1 LSHGRGRH
9 RTTSRGPIAL
19 ADLFD
24 AALKDLAPKPAPAHL
39 RHTCTHAPGVRRCFP
54 LQWQPARDV
63 PRRLFLDRRLTPL
76 ERNAWQVFR
85 LMLND
90 DGVTAFPT
98 YEQLRPGWR
107 PCPARP
113 GLARDRGAGA
123 DAAAPDALAEPG
135 AATAR
140 PQDRPHP
147 RQPLRPARRTPDT
160 VRGHAARPD
169 YLQLVSQALGHS
181 AKAVQIVGLHTLKE
195 IGKTRCCPDAPCRR
209 GCRCWPNASPTRHH
223 GHRSYPQEDAI
234 HDSEEGAE
242 PSSEWRTPSSES
254 EAGPK
259 PAPDGSLRN
268 PKQDRTVRSSRINE
282 VRTTAQARALGDLQW
297 PKRFAELKAEQQ
309 AGARWHC
316 SRWMPR

>member
-1 LSHGRGRH
+1 MAVDDTAPR
-9 RTTSRGPIAL
+9 RGPIAL

-24 AALKDLAPKPAPAHL
+24 AALKDLAPKPSAPAPMPAPTPAASGDAFL
-39 RHTCTHAPGVRRCFP
+39 FSGNRHES
-54 LQWQPARDV
+54 V

-107 PCPARP
+107 PCPARA

-160 VRGHAARPD
+160 VRGHAARRRLP
-169 YLQLVSQALGHS
+169 AWS
-181 AKAVQIVGLHTLKE
+181 ASRSAIRPRPSRSWACTLKE
-195 IGKTRCCPDAPCRR
+195 IAEDPMLSGRTLPSRLQVLAERL
-209 GCRCWPNASPTRHH
+209 ASQGITATEVI
-223 GHRSYPQEDAI
+223 HR
-234 HDSEEGAE
+234 
-242 PSSEWRTPSSES
+242 RTPSTIPKK
-254 EAGPK
+254 GPSLLRN
-259 PAPDGSLRN
+259 ANARLRN
-268 PKQDRTVRSSRINE
+268 PKQGRNPRQTALFGIRSRTVQYVVVVLMKYVLPRR
-282 VRTTAQARALGDLQW
+282 R
-297 PKRFAELKAEQQ
+297 
-309 AGARWHC
+309 ARWATC
-316 SRWMPR
+316 NGPSASRN